1 MPDRDA
7 ARRAIVSIIRRDDDE
22 NTEWGY
28 LGIYDSASNQYRFD
42 IPEKPGYIHCLI
54 ENGLSLEYAEC
65 LTRVA
70 LDPNVRCK
78 FRKYSGVLVAVEF
91 DPLKAASTYG
101 RNAPALGVPSLPLP
115 GRAIYPPPTFGDP
128 VIKLLD
134 AGVASAGD
142 DRFIVLAAEGGTTD
156 DCTELQGLN
165 VGDEAWIFAD
175 AGDTITLKHNASGA
189 TDKFLF
195 YGEADIELSGNQG
208 LRVLK
213 KAAGVVVNS
222 VDAQGA
228 GGSIDAADVS
238 YTPTTSGDWLTL
250 PDDVAEAADELAG
263 RVKAAEDNAV
273 ESFTDL
279 DDVPSSYSGQAGK
292 FVVVNGGETALE
304 FVTAAAGSVGAK
316 LRHVGTIIYSEV
328 KASSG
333 TFNTGTLPTG
343 YDSYEV
349 RLRLRST
356 VSNTND
362 VAYLRFNN
370 DTTATNYRNA
380 LSGSSS
386 GSASNGVVNNP
397 RIAICPGATSP
408 TGSFGITKVR
418 ISEPEGS
425 KLKTSYSED
434 AAQLDSTTLETIYNH
449 MHFWNSTSAITSIQV
464 VLDGSPTDT
473 FAAGSSITVIGWKE
487 ETIGGLDTSDANV
500 SNPPTDA
507 ELDSAFG
514 TPAAV
519 GDGFMATVNDNGAD
533 TAQWLVVS
541 NGASWWYVGMTKAV

>member
-7 ARRAIVSIIRRDDDE
+7 ARRAIVNIVRRDDDE

-28 LGIYDSASNQYRFD
+28 LGIYDSANDRYLFD
-42 IPEKPGYIHCLI
+42 IPEKPGYNHCLI

-65 LTRVA
+65 LTRIA

-91 DPLKAASTYG
+91 DPLKAVSAY
-101 RNAPALGVPSLPLP
+101 RQNAPALGVPSLPLP
-115 GRAIYPPPTFGDP
+115 GRGAIYPPPTFGDP

-238 YTPTTSGDWLTL
+238 YTPTTSGDWLTP

-279 DDVPSSYSGQAGK
+279 NDVPASYSGQAGK
-292 FVVVNGGETALE
+292 FVVVNDDEDALE
-304 FVTAAAGSVGAK
+304 FVTAAATEIGAK
-316 LRHVGTIIYSEV
+316 LRRVGTVLYDSTLGSAATFDVQSISQAYEDLEIILEGRG
-328 KASSG
+328 AANSSG
-333 TFNTGTLPTG
+333 GVLN
-343 YDSYEV
+343 V
-349 RLRLRST
+349 N
-356 VSNTND
+356 VS
-362 VAYLRFNN
+362 LNN
-370 DTTATNYRNA
+370 DTTDANYRLNA
-380 LSGSSS
+380 SGA
-386 GSASNGVVNNP
+386 GASPSNQRLAMTVVGND
-397 RIAICPGATSP
+397 ATSGRV
-408 TGSFGITKVR
+408 GS
-418 ISEPEGS
+418 
-425 KLKTSYSED
+425 
-434 AAQLDSTTLETIYNH
+434 
-449 MHFWNSTSAITSIQV
+449 NSVVIHHYTSALFKKMLLRHDSLNTTAYTFMRGIEWLNTAAVNRITV
-464 VLDGSPTDT
+464 AVANANTN
-473 FAAGSSITVIGWKE
+473 FAAGTRLRIIGWRTE
-487 ETIGGLDTSDANV
+487 AIGGLDTSSANV

-541 NGASWWYVGMTKAV
+541 NGASWWYVGMTKAT